1 MESRSVQ
8 EASEDVGNLFLHD
21 SRAVVLDDDQELVL
35 VYLVDFDEDVR
46 KDLRLFAGVQTILDS
61 LFDGGQGGLRR
72 RIVAENVV
80 VKFEDLGDADLPLLL
95 RELFGDGGRGH
106 AIPGKE
112 SGGGPGSHPLA
123 PHVWEFH
130 LRFPDGA
137 FAGDSMEREQ
147 MKGRPGG
154 GRKCSMADCVTPRK
168 PRHTSGISRRL
179 RRRQHRSSCTC
190 RRRPSRPSPKL
201 PTSASRLAPP
211 WYPVSLWESRA
222 SCQAPASGAVASGRC
237 TTTGTGSGSRR

>member
-8 EASEDVGNLFLHD
+8 EASENVGNLFLHD

-46 KDLRLFAGVQTILDS
+46 KDLRLFARVQTILGS
-61 LFDGGQGGLRR
+61 LLDGGQEGFRR
-72 RIVAENVV
+72 RIVAEDLLVS
-80 VKFEDLGDADLPLLL
+80 FEELGDADLPLLL
-95 RELFGDGGRGH
+95 RQLFGDGGRGH
-106 AIPGKE
+106 AITGKE
-112 SGGGPGSHPLA
+112 SGGGPWAHPVA

-147 MKGRPGG
+147 MKRLPGD

-168 PRHTSGISRRL
+168 PRRTSGTSRRL
-179 RRRQHRSSCTC
+179 RRRRHRSSCMC
-190 RRRPSRPSPKL
+190 RRRLSRPSPKV

-211 WYPVSLWESRA
+211 WSPVSLWESRA
-222 SCQAPASGAVASGRC
+222 SCQAPASGVAACALC
-237 TTTGTGSGSRR
+237 TTTGRG